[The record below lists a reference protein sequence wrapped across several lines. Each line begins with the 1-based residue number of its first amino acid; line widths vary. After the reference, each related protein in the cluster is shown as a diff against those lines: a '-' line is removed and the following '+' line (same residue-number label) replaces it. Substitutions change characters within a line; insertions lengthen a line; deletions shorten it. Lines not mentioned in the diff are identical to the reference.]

1 MQPLCRLWSIKK
13 GVVTVSHSS
22 VLSMESAV
30 VFLEFTLH
38 IHNMFITW
46 AQTLQLPSAN
56 EEKICQYLYGPCSHK

>member
-1 MQPLCRLWSIKK
+1 MEHKK
-13 GVVTVSHSS
+13 GCCNRITFLGVTGDRN
-22 VLSMESAV
+22 LSMERAV